1 MNVLICTPAQS
12 FTPSYVTS
20 LVETIAW
27 ANKNNIEIQLYTRT
41 GSNITE
47 MRESMAREIVRIE
60 GRKFDKIF
68 WIDSDISWVVGDFLK
83 ILTSPFQVT
92 CGAYMITP
100 LGHLSVA
107 RVNEEQSFEPYN
119 INEEFEL
126 FYTVDEME
134 QMSEYVSVK
143 ATGFGFVCMDDGV
156 LEKMGDSW
164 FASVDAEFEKDGIA
178 SKYQCSSED
187 TSFCIR
193 ARRAGFKIMYDT
205 TVLVGHEKPTLWLPS
220 INERSG
226 LNTGSVPSKRWANQW
241 HKWAGPGLKPEP
253 EIRWGEP

>member
-1 MNVLICTPAQS
+1 MRVLVCTPAQS

-20 LVETIAW
+20 LVETLAW
-27 ANKNNIEIQLYTRT
+27 ANTNNVEIQLYTRT

-47 MRESMAREIVRIE
+47 MRESMAREITRME
-60 GRKFDKIF
+60 GVGYDKIF

-83 ILTSPFQVT
+83 ILMSPFQIT

-100 LGHLSVA
+100 NGHLSVA
-107 RVNEEQSFEPYN
+107 RVSEDKSFEPFN
-119 INEEFEL
+119 INEEYEL

-134 QMSEYVSVK
+134 SMTEYVSVK
-143 ATGFGFVCMDDGV
+143 ATGFGFICMDADV
-156 LEKMGDSW
+156 LKSIGDSW
-164 FASVDAEFEKDGIA
+164 FTAVDADFEVDGVK
-178 SKYQCSSED
+178 SKYLCSSED

-193 ARRAGFKIMYDT
+193 ARHAGFKIMYDT

-220 INERSG
+220 IKERSHVHG
-226 LNTGSVPSKRWANQW
+226 GSVPSKRWTNQW
-241 HKWAGPGLKPEP
+241 HKWEGPGPKPEV